1 MKKLLKTM
9 ICVSIAIS
17 VVFSANKRIL
27 KSEMKMDKMNQVEPD
42 YRVEADLTRAC
53 PSVLPNHPNASFTHV
68 GTSSNGY
75 GMVSSVT
82 RPFDINSDGSMSV
95 VYRQYA
101 GENTTH
107 GQLGA
112 SQSVVVNGQN
122 VWSEQWNINYNGNP
136 PWGGSSAQ
144 ARYPSTVASE
154 AYPYAFW
161 NEYTGQG
168 CPGYGGRPYYSYD
181 GFGWGGQSWMYPI
194 EMDPLYNCTKDLWAG
209 SVGNGYDAST
219 DEQHMSVVYS
229 DWTRTGSYL
238 FTSEAVVD
246 GYIVFGTEILI
257 INPQH
262 LGTGGY
268 SSAAILSM
276 NDNGQGLLG
285 VDGIFA
291 GVDMD
296 AGTCGLPASNLTC
309 NKVPMFKL
317 TDNFGATWY
326 GNHAA
331 FDLYYLPDTVLYDI
345 FDTWPNTD
353 TDECTGEISDI
364 EGFWSWYE
372 FDMRVDNDGN
382 PHFIISLIPESEN
395 YFHFIDG
402 VSGYYHFTIDRDN
415 VANPGPVNSPT
426 GWNWSYVPLPAND
439 SFVWNRPNGS
449 SYLYGAMA
457 QLSMSRENPDVIYA
471 TGNLAETGL
480 MSSVYDAD
488 GDGIEDDPC
497 GYQDWPWQLYPE
509 WSEDI
514 WVAKSTDNGSTWTS
528 LDNVTSTPRDPDNA
542 GINNCTPDD
551 QYPHTAHW
559 ATDDRVYFQYQ
570 HPNWE
575 WNELGDPGG
584 ADHMNYVFAGYF
596 NVEDGGSGC
605 TNALGDINDD
615 GTMNVLDIVAVV
627 NEILGGGLADCALE
641 AADYNT
647 DGTINVLDIVAMV
660 SLILGNRGVDATSA
674 TIQINDG
681 ALLLKSDG
689 YIGGVQMT
697 LQHNK
702 DFSIELTDRAMISE
716 YNTVGNETILVIVVP
731 ESEELFTFAGDFEI
745 VDMIVANSEV
755 EVNVDM
761 QYVPTMVTEFSLST
775 AYPNPF
781 NPITSMTLAIPEAGQ
796 VSVQVYNLM
805 GQVVA
810 TLANEYMDANTYTT
824 LTWNASNVSSGIY
837 FVKMIAGDYINTQR
851 LMLVK

>member
-1 MKKLLKTM
+1 M

-27 KSEMKMDKMNQVEPD
+27 KSEMKMDKMNRVEPD
-42 YRVEADLTRAC
+42 YHVESELTRDVC
-53 PSVLPNHPNASFTHV
+53 PIIYPNNSNSLMTV
-68 GTSSNGY
+68 VDSSANGY
-75 GMVSSVT
+75 GMMSSVT
-82 RPFDINSDGSMSV
+82 RPIDVNSNNEWV
-95 VYRQYA
+95 IAYRQYA
-101 GENTTH
+101 GANTTH

-112 SQSVVVNGQN
+112 AYSINGQDWQ
-122 VWSEQWNINYNGNP
+122 VQYNINYSGNS
-136 PWGGSSAQ
+136 PWGGGLAQ
-144 ARYPSTVASE
+144 ARYPSAIASQD
-154 AYPYAFW
+154 YPYAIW
-161 NEYTGQG
+161 NEYTQQG
-168 CPGYGGRPYYSYD
+168 MNYGGRPYFSYD
-181 GFGWGGQSWMYPI
+181 AFGFMGASWVYPLDV
-194 EMDPLYNCTKDLWAG
+194 DPLYDAYKDLWQG
-209 SVGNGYDAST
+209 SVGYGYDNSNN
-219 DEQHMSVVYS
+219 QNHISVVYD
-229 DWTRTGSYL
+229 DWYRDGSYL

-246 GYIVFGTEILI
+246 GYIVFGTETLI
-257 INPQH
+257 VNPQH
-262 LGTGGY
+262 LGTANY
-268 SSAAILSM
+268 SSSAILSM

-285 VDGIFA
+285 IDGIFA

-296 AGTCGLPASNLTC
+296 AGTCGPPASTITC
-309 NKVPMFKL
+309 NKTPMFKL
-317 TDNFGATWY
+317 TDNYGQSWA

-331 FDLYYLPDTVLYDI
+331 FDFYYVPDEV
-345 FDTWPNTD
+345 FDDVFSTWPSMD
-353 TDECTGEISDI
+353 TDLCTGQDYYI
-364 EGFWSWYE
+364 EDFWSWYD

-382 PHFIISLIPESEN
+382 PHIVISLIAESDN
-395 YFHFIDG
+395 SFHFIDG
-402 VSGYYHFTIDRDN
+402 ITGFYHFTIDRDYIGS
-415 VANPGPVNSPT
+415 PGSVNSPT
-426 GWNWSYVPLPAND
+426 GWNWSYIPLPANN
-439 SFVWNRPNGS
+439 SFVWSRLDGT
-449 SYLYGAMA
+449 SYLFGTVP
-457 QLSMSRENPDVIYA
+457 QISLSRSNPNIVYIVANIAENGV
-471 TGNLAETGL
+471 
-480 MSSVYDAD
+480 MSSVYDAN

-497 GYQDWPWQLYPE
+497 GYQEAPYDLYPN

-514 WVAKSTDNGSTWTS
+514 WVAKSTDNGSTWTTVEN
-528 LDNVTSTPRDPDNA
+528 LTQTPKE
-542 GINNCTPDD
+542 DD
-551 QYPHTAHW
+551 GLNFANSCSPEEQYVHTAHW
-559 ATDDRVYFQYQ
+559 SDDNSVRFGYNQ
-570 HPNWE
+570 PE
-575 WNELGDPGG
+575 WSFNELNFPLG
-584 ADHMNYVFAGYF
+584 ADYKNRVFVGYSF
-596 NVEDGGSGC
+596 VEDGGTGC

-615 GTMNVLDIVAVV
+615 GSIDILDIVAVV
-627 NEILGGGLADCALE
+627 NEILDGGLADCAFE

-647 DGTINVLDIVAMV
+647 DGSIDVLDIVAMV

-745 VDMIVANSEV
+745 VDMIVANSEG

-810 TLANEYMDANTYTT
+810 TLANEHMDANTYTT